1 MSSEPQF
8 TACAIQAGVLA
19 CNSSPAIQLLPAH
32 LHSEFCQIPSSRDIL
47 QNPLLIW
54 YLANSAAFI
63 KHVPLWLC
71 AAYRA
76 CCMCHCGCVQHIEHV
91 ACNRQLCQHEGLAWV
106 TDPDCLCVGCR

>member
-1 MSSEPQF
+1 MSLQQHLVSNEPQF

-32 LHSEFCQIPSSRDIL
+32 LHSGFCQIPSRGIL

-63 KHVPLWLC
+63 KLVPLWL
-71 AAYRA
+71 RA
-76 CCMCHCGCVQHIEHV
+76 
-91 ACNRQLCQHEGLAWV
+91 
-106 TDPDCLCVGCR
+106 T